1 MPPPP
6 GERNTK
12 HVNCPLRCPFRAQ
25 THHMTLWGL
34 FQRARGPGQVS
45 KCPLRIKQRCS
56 ALQEVSAALLGAVFQ
71 PQSVNNQLMDQTTG
85 NLPVIHP
92 NAHKRRPRRRRTCGP
107 SHLPCKWN
115 SSRWSRSPAHLTSK
129 RRSVPAATRVHAAAA
144 EAGAAA
150 ALGMQ
155 VPAG

>member
-1 MPPPP
+1 MTAVWTNPDKWPTRVPFVKRTRRSAKEKAIRCPPPP
-6 GERNTK
+6 GERNNK

-107 SHLPCKWN
+107 SHLPCK
-115 SSRWSRSPAHLTSK
+115 
-129 RRSVPAATRVHAAAA
+129 
-144 EAGAAA
+144 
-150 ALGMQ
+150 
-155 VPAG
+155 